1 MNCLRFV
8 NFLLDHCILTSRLKK
23 SDNFVGM
30 TNHKP
35 KAFLFDLNGTMI
47 DDMAFHNHAWHN
59 ILTQDLGAKIS
70 FDAVKKQMY
79 GKNQD
84 LLERVF
90 GVGHFSQEQIDQIS
104 IEKEYRYQAAYKKH
118 LTLIAGLSDFLN
130 QAQASGIQM
139 AIGSAAIPFN
149 INFVLDNLKI
159 RSYFKAIVSA
169 EDVTNSK
176 PDPETFTKGAEI
188 LGVAASD
195 CVVFEDAPKGVEAAL
210 NAGMPCVVLT
220 TMHTREEFGD
230 YPNII
235 AFIKDYTDP
244 ALQQL
249 F

>member
-1 MNCLRFV
+1 
-8 NFLLDHCILTSRLKK
+8 
-23 SDNFVGM
+23 M
-30 TNHKP
+30 TNDKP

-47 DDMAFHNHAWHN
+47 NDMAFHNRAWHD
-59 ILTQDLGAKIS
+59 ILTQDLGASIS

-104 IEKEYRYQAAYKKH
+104 IEKEHRYQAAYKKH
-118 LTLIAGLSDFLN
+118 LSLIAGLGDFFEKAK
-130 QAQASGIQM
+130 QSGIQM

-149 INFVLDNLKI
+149 INFVLDNLNI

-169 EDVTNSK
+169 EDVVHSK

-188 LGVAASD
+188 LGIEAKQ
-195 CVVFEDAPKGVEAAL
+195 CIVFEDAPKGVEAAQ
-210 NAGMPCVVLT
+210 NAGMKCVVLT
-220 TMHTREEFGD
+220 TMHTREEFSD
-230 YPNII
+230 YNNVF
-235 AFIKDYTDP
+235 AFIEDYTDP
-244 ALQQL
+244 VLQEL

>member
-1 MNCLRFV
+1 
-8 NFLLDHCILTSRLKK
+8 
-23 SDNFVGM
+23 M
-30 TNHKP
+30 TNNKP

-47 DDMAFHNHAWHN
+47 NDMAFHNHAWHN
-59 ILTQDLGAKIS
+59 ILTQDLGASIS

-104 IEKEYRYQAAYKKH
+104 IEKEHRYQAAYKKH
-118 LTLIAGLSDFLN
+118 LTLIAGLGDFLERAK
-130 QAQASGIQM
+130 QSGIQM

-149 INFVLDNLKI
+149 INFVLDNLNI

-169 EDVTNSK
+169 EDVVNSK

-188 LGVAASD
+188 LGVAAD
-195 CVVFEDAPKGVEAAL
+195 QCIVFEDAPKGVEAAQH
-210 NAGMPCVVLT
+210 AGMKCVALT
-220 TMHTREEFGD
+220 TMHTKEEFGA
-230 YPNII
+230 YNNII
-235 AFIKDYTDP
+235 AFIDDYTDP
-244 ALQQL
+244 VLQDL

>member
-1 MNCLRFV
+1 
-8 NFLLDHCILTSRLKK
+8 
-23 SDNFVGM
+23 M
-30 TNHKP
+30 TNDKP

-47 DDMAFHNHAWHN
+47 DDMAFHNRAWHD
-59 ILTQDLGAKIS
+59 ILTQDLGASIS

-104 IEKEYRYQAAYKKH
+104 IEKEHRYQAAYKKH
-118 LTLIAGLSDFLN
+118 LSLIAGLGDFFEKAK
-130 QAQASGIQM
+130 QSGIQM

-149 INFVLDNLKI
+149 INFVLDNLNI

-169 EDVTNSK
+169 EDVVHSK

-188 LGVAASD
+188 LGIEAKQ
-195 CVVFEDAPKGVEAAL
+195 CIVFEDAPKGVEAAQ
-210 NAGMPCVVLT
+210 NAGMKCVVLT
-220 TMHTREEFGD
+220 TMHTKEEFSA
-230 YPNII
+230 YNNIF
-235 AFIKDYTDP
+235 AFIEDYTDP
-244 ALQQL
+244 VLQDL